1 MSDDE
6 AGSRIVVG
14 RINGLYGVAGW
25 MRVYSHTAPRAGILD
40 YSPWYL
46 EQAGTCRA
54 YAVAEGRV
62 HGKGI
67 VVRLDGVAD
76 REQARALL
84 GSDISVERRRLPA
97 LPEGEFYWVDLL
109 GLEVVTV
116 AGAVLGTVADFIETG
131 ANDVLVVRGER
142 ERLVPYL
149 PDRVVTAVDRGA
161 GRITVD
167 WDPDF

>member
-1 MSDDE
+1 MRDDE
-6 AGSRIVVG
+6 ARPRIAVG

-46 EQAGTCRA
+46 EQAGTSRP
-54 YAVAEGRV
+54 YPVAEGRV

-67 VVRLDGVAD
+67 VVRLEGVAD

-84 GSDISVERRRLPA
+84 GSDITVERRQLPPLPA
-97 LPEGEFYWVDLL
+97 GEFYWVDLL
-109 GLEVVTV
+109 GLDVVTV
-116 AGAVLGTVADFIETG
+116 AGTVLGTVADFIETG

-142 ERLVPYL
+142 EHLVPYL
-149 PDRVVTAVDRGA
+149 PERVITAVDRAA

>member
-1 MSDDE
+1 
-6 AGSRIVVG
+6 
-14 RINGLYGVAGW
+14 
-25 MRVYSHTAPRAGILD
+25 MRVYSHTEPRAGILD
-40 YSPWYL
+40 YSPWYV
-46 EQAGTCRA
+46 EQAGTSRL
-54 YAVAEGRV
+54 YRVAEGRV

-84 GSDISVERRRLPA
+84 GCDISVERHQLPPLA
-97 LPEGEFYWVDLL
+97 EGEFYWVDLL

-116 AGAVLGTVADFIETG
+116 TGVVLGAVTDFIETG

-142 ERLVPYL
+142 EHLVPYL
-149 PDRVVTAVDRGA
+149 PEQVVTAVDRAA